1 MNINQLEYLL
11 DINNTYSISNTAK
24 RFFVTQQA
32 MSNSIKQLENE
43 LGYTL
48 LKRSK
53 KGITFTDEGKI
64 FLEYAE
70 KILANFQEMQS
81 SMLAT
86 STHESND
93 NRKRIYIFNSSVIGY
108 LINASLLSISRKNFP
123 QISMRLFFNE
133 NNSYNVIEK
142 LLKKECDI
150 CLITMNASA
159 LSARASLFAENNIV
173 CEILA
178 EDFIVSCFNNL
189 SKYASNDM
197 TFPNN
202 HCIIHLSEL
211 EKYNNYFYDDSATS
225 IMRFDDILS
234 VRDILKKNTDVV
246 AFMPNT
252 TYRNYFSTSKY
263 ISRTI
268 PEIILNHA
276 LLYRENCDHTTSQFI
291 KIIKDETLKIL

>member
-1 MNINQLEYLL
+1 
-11 DINNTYSISNTAK
+11 
-24 RFFVTQQA
+24 
-32 MSNSIKQLENE
+32 
-43 LGYTL
+43 
-48 LKRSK
+48 
-53 KGITFTDEGKI
+53 
-64 FLEYAE
+64 
-70 KILANFQEMQS
+70 
-81 SMLAT
+81 
-86 STHESND
+86 
-93 NRKRIYIFNSSVIGY
+93 
-108 LINASLLSISRKNFP
+108 
-123 QISMRLFFNE
+123 MRLFFNE

-234 VRDILKKNTDVV
+234 VRDILKKKYRCRGFYAKHDLSKLLQHQQIYQPYHTGNHLEPRAFVSRKLRSYDQPIHQNYQRRNTKNPV
-246 AFMPNT
+246 NT
-252 TYRNYFSTSKY
+252 
-263 ISRTI
+263 
-268 PEIILNHA
+268 
-276 LLYRENCDHTTSQFI
+276 
-291 KIIKDETLKIL
+291 